1 MSTPTP
7 THDNTV
13 LLVTY
18 NHWLKKAYPLKMS
31 SLDKLGLRVEFRTMT
46 TGDTII
52 DPTVMLTIV
61 DKKKGEPLYSW
72 NGQNFAGGVD
82 KVPDMAKSFWE
93 GMPAMLAMLRA
104 RHIYMK
110 LKRGKDLRRE
120 DDEEGMHPVPLKTP
134 GTWAK
139 GISIE
144 HKFKNMDDLVHD
156 RDLNDLKDRYQEAT
170 RPLLNRMVGTRVL
183 VQFTGA
189 TPLVATEGNL
199 LVTPANLAVDNR
211 ASQKLSGLK
220 ITVGFDDHGLSFTV
234 LDDWME
240 ASYGWGQAGMSGQMS
255 WEELTEVFGA
265 KQGRFVAELSLNG
278 GDLADAF
285 RESMKTVADIQ
296 SLPLPANL
304 DLT

>member
-134 GTWAK
+134 GTWAV
-139 GISIE
+139 GISIQ
-144 HKFKNMDDLVHD
+144 HKFKNMYDLVD
-156 RDLNDLKDRYQEAT
+156 DQGLNDLEDRYKKAAQ
-170 RPLLNRMVGTRVL
+170 PILNKMVGTRVL
-183 VQFTGA
+183 VQYTGA
-189 TPLVATEGNL
+189 TPLVATEWGVT
-199 LVTPANLAVDNR
+199 VTPATLAVDHR
-211 ASQKLSGLK
+211 ASQKFPELKAEAEVDEDGLRYK
-220 ITVGFDDHGLSFTV
+220 VAGG
-234 LDDWME
+234 WME
-240 ASYGWGQAGMSGQMS
+240 ASYGWEDAGGMEAKMS
-255 WEELTEVFGA
+255 WKDMKKIFGA
-265 KQGRFVAELSLNG
+265 DKGMFILKLGIDSTNSAS
-278 GDLADAF
+278 AF
-285 RESMKTVADIQ
+285 RESMKTLVEQ
-296 SLPLPANL
+296 TLELPANFAP
-304 DLT
+304 T